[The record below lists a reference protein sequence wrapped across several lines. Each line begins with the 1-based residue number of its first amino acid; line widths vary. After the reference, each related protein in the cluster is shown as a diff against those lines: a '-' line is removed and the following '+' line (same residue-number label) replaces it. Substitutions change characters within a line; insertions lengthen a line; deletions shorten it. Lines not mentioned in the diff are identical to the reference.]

1 MTPYLTRTEAAALLG
16 VTPQTVS
23 NYIQKGLLKES
34 TSNTSAAPT
43 KKILRSSVEQ
53 LLSEGHDVLDLT
65 RAIDQ
70 ERTALRQTQEVL
82 QKSIA
87 NDKAMTQA
95 LKARSRYL
103 EHLDMVADILTAYL
117 MENDVIDRRERAICA
132 DIIAG
137 KPRNEL
143 ETLYGVNW
151 KRIVQIFNKAVRK
164 MTLQSRPTYNELLA
178 QCQKQEDIL
187 KDISKQSGI
196 LEEQIARQTLVE
208 QELGK
213 TISVPMILISDVAS
227 CRLSNCLGLIGITHV
242 HELVVLSLKAV
253 GRLRNLGRKSVS
265 ELKQLMANYGL
276 QFYKIDSLLNPL
288 MQNHNESYKDIEVSE
303 LLKKKDELK
312 EKLK

>member
-1 MTPYLTRTEAAALLG
+1 MIPYLTRTEAAALLG

-34 TSNTSAAPT
+34 SSNTSTAPT

-87 NDKAMTQA
+87 NDKAMIQA

-117 MENDVIDRRERAICA
+117 MENDAIDRREKAICA

-143 ETLYGVNW
+143 ETLYGINW

-178 QCQKQEDIL
+178 QCQKQDDIL
-187 KDISKQSGI
+187 KGISKQSEI
-196 LEEQIARQTLVE
+196 LEKQIARQAQAE
-208 QELGK
+208 RELGK

-227 CRLSNCLGLIGITHV
+227 CRLSNCLGLIGIAHV

-276 QFYKIDSLLNPL
+276 QFYNIDSLLNPL
-288 MQNHNESYKDIEVSE
+288 MQNRNESYKDIEVSE
-303 LLKKKDELK
+303 LLKKKEELK